1 LYGRTRIRRDAALG
15 LVLDADL
22 GTDLRRS
29 VLGSMLGAD
38 LGTGFDRHKKGR
50 HTRCL
55 PVDQKVWLMSSLMDL
70 PADHTHQID
79 VPIIDPDSRTPV
91 YVASMYAT

>member
-1 LYGRTRIRRDAALG
+1 MYGRTNFWRDAALG
-15 LVLDADL
+15 LVLGANL

-55 PVDQKVWLMSSLMDL
+55 PVDQNVWLMSSLIEI
-70 PADHTHQID
+70 PADQTHQID
-79 VPIIDPDSRTPV
+79 APIAAPDSRTPV
-91 YVASMYAT
+91 YVAPMYAT